1 MCEKKLVKKMK
12 RERLEADDLTE
23 IENCGL
29 RQLKDLIRS

>member
-1 MCEKKLVKKMK
+1 VKKVKRMK
-12 RERLEADDLTE
+12 RERLEGDDLTE